1 MHLDRPVRSAH
12 CGEQVQTV
20 RDRHRRVVDRM
31 HEQQRRR
38 LRADVELGG
47 APRDL

>member
-1 MHLDRPVRSAH
+1 MRLDRPVRGTH

-20 RDRHRRVVDRM
+20 RDRHRRVVERVY
-31 HEQQRRR
+31 EQKRRR